1 MISFWKFKE
10 YWNWKSR
17 RKFKKI
23 QLRFFP
29 NIKTKLNWNLN
40 LFFRD
45 ERYSI
50 FLSKDN
56 YDNSKIH
63 NSPIKIEI
71 HEIFRYRHF
80 DQSRL
85 SQIIPKYLQVD
96 KLLNIFSYRP
106 TSQQSRTHTYIYI
119 YICQSIQFHS
129 FTLRFHN
136 TPLLPNLTC
145 RWIIVTN
152 PSKPSDPT
160 IASLWKERNSIK
172 IPVFHPCSISFPDP
186 LSLLPPFFFFK
197 RRRKR
202 NSSRENGIRR
212 DAYVRARR
220 MQRLTREG
228 VAQAENGAIT

>member
-1 MISFWKFKE
+1 MNDTR
-10 YWNWKSR
+10 Y
-17 RKFKKI
+17 
-23 QLRFFP
+23 FFP
-29 NIKTKLNWNLN
+29 KT
-40 LFFRD
+40 
-45 ERYSI
+45 
-50 FLSKDN
+50 

-71 HEIFRYRHF
+71 FRYRHF
-80 DQSRL
+80 DQSCL

-96 KLLNIFSYRP
+96 KLLNIIFSYRP
-106 TSQQSRTHTYIYI
+106 TSQQSRTHIYI

-160 IASLWKERNSIK
+160 IANLWKERNSIK

-212 DAYVRARR
+212 DAYVPARR

>member
-1 MISFWKFKE
+1 MKPLS
-10 YWNWKSR
+10 
-17 RKFKKI
+17 
-23 QLRFFP
+23 
-29 NIKTKLNWNLN
+29 
-40 LFFRD
+40 FRD
-45 ERYSI
+45 ERY
-50 FLSKDN
+50 FFPKTYN
-56 YDNSKIH
+56 NSKIH

-71 HEIFRYRHF
+71 HQIFRYRHF
-80 DQSRL
+80 DQSHL

-96 KLLNIFSYRP
+96 KLLNIIFSYRP

-160 IASLWKERNSIK
+160 IANLWKERNSIK